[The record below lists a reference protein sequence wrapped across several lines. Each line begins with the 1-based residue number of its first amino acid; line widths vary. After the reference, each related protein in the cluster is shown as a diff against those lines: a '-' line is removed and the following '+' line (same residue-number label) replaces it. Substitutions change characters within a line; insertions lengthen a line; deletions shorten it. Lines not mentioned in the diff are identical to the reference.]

1 MRIAPAVALALLA
14 LPAAAV
20 EQVRYIKIDV
30 EPYYVSS
37 VTREGGPRIGP
48 FIKHNEQLAS
58 KRREDI
64 VAVRDAMA
72 ADAAG
77 ASPMALMV
85 LAIRLYDV
93 GLRDDAVFWF
103 YAARDRF
110 TTLTAVLDTDTQAL
124 IQNERATRA
133 FALKAGPAIN
143 GYAYCDLAK
152 QKETR
157 HRALEWVTR
166 NPYQALFAEQLP
178 ARPGDRKAN
187 LQRALESLRAAEQ
200 EDADYLAL
208 PANVA
213 KLQAARRENSA
224 EEKYCWK

>member
-1 MRIAPAVALALLA
+1 MRTPAAIALALMA
-14 LPAAAV
+14 WPAAAA
-20 EQVRYIKIDV
+20 EQVRYIKIEV

-37 VTREGGPRIGP
+37 VAREGRPRIGP
-48 FIKHNEQLAS
+48 LIKHNEQLTS

-64 VAVRDAMA
+64 EAVRDAMA
-72 ADAAG
+72 ADAG
-77 ASPMALMV
+77 GTSPMALMV

-110 TTLTAVLDTDTQAL
+110 TTLAAVLDTDTKSL
-124 IQNERATRA
+124 LQNERATRA
-133 FALKAGPAIN
+133 FALKAGPVIN
-143 GYAYCDLAK
+143 GYAFCDVAR

-157 HRALEWVTR
+157 KRALEWVAQ
-166 NPYQALFAEQLP
+166 NPYQPIFSEQLP

-187 LQRALESLRAAEQ
+187 LQRAIESLRTAEQ
-200 EDADYLAL
+200 EDSDYLAL

-213 KLQAARRENSA
+213 KLQAARRENNA
-224 EEKYCWK
+224 DEKYCWK